1 MYKLIVIVALFVL
14 GLYFFTKY
22 GENGIEGY
30 DTMNGNKLQNR
41 CPDVLIQKGN
51 NYYLYNSKLAKVPGV
66 NPLEFK
72 NLDEYVEFTEWQ
84 RGQGIRCPILYLQ
97 ESYDAQGNPVY
108 KARPSPTN
116 LQGGLQDMYLDGY
129 REQPPT
135 QKLLDASRDNPEFN
149 QNNYP
154 GYDEQDQYVG
164 LITPLDK
171 MFNENAGGISPNPMD
186 PNWGGNKYTQSL
198 IDMGYYKGDEVSIAV
213 A

>member
-1 MYKLIVIVALFVL
+1 MYKLFIIVLLFLL

-22 GENGIEGY
+22 GNGGIEGF
-30 DTMNGNKLQNR
+30 DTINRNKLQDR
-41 CPDVLIQKGN
+41 CPDILIQKGN